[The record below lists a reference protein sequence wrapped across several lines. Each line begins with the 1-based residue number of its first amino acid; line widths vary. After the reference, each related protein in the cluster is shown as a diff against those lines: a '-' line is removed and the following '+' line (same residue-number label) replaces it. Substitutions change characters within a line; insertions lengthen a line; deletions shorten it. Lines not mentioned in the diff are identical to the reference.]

1 MFELRQNV
9 FTLFLLLCLLSCSS
23 NPKPPIEPQNNTFIS
38 KPEVTFNLKS
48 LPKQINV
55 FYFNSRIKRENTSQ
69 LLQGITSNYYYYKEK
84 IGYIPELNFIDL
96 SNECLTD
103 LNLKKDAFS
112 VGLFL
117 NYDSAQLNNNCYS
130 EFIKTNGLV
139 VSNSKNNSFKN
150 ERFTSFNISRKL
162 DIKNSLNIAKK
173 NGNLRTIIID
183 DPGTGDKD
191 FLSKKWKEMDGEIIS
206 TATSGDK
213 ISSQK
218 LLSEI
223 LLLEQSQI
231 RSRKLSRIIG
241 SEITNSPRKRDDID
255 SIFLSTSL
263 ANARSIKPA
272 LEYNFADNLSVYFIP
287 SWNESDYLT
296 TNELDLENVIIT
308 EMPFL
313 LHTSTTFQKI
323 DNTNKTRN
331 FAIGYDSFELILLL
345 NSDLKRNFEYFGLT
359 GLITYN
365 SSTIKRT
372 ALSAKVI
379 KGKLDYL
386 DYKD

>member
-1 MFELRQNV
+1 
-9 FTLFLLLCLLSCSS
+9 
-23 NPKPPIEPQNNTFIS
+23 
-38 KPEVTFNLKS
+38 
-48 LPKQINV
+48 
-55 FYFNSRIKRENTSQ
+55 
-69 LLQGITSNYYYYKEK
+69 
-84 IGYIPELNFIDL
+84 
-96 SNECLTD
+96 
-103 LNLKKDAFS
+103 
-112 VGLFL
+112 
-117 NYDSAQLNNNCYS
+117 
-130 EFIKTNGLV
+130 
-139 VSNSKNNSFKN
+139 
-150 ERFTSFNISRKL
+150 
-162 DIKNSLNIAKK
+162 
-173 NGNLRTIIID
+173 
-183 DPGTGDKD
+183 
-191 FLSKKWKEMDGEIIS
+191 MDGEIIS